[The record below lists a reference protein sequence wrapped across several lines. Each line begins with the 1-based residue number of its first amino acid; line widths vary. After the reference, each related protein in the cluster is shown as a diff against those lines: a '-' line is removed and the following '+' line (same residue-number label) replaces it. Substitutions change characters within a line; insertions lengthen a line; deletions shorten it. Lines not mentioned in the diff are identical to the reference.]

1 MKSLLILTGLLL
13 TGCVSTS
20 AVPVHKDYLT
30 MEIEHQNKLQYIS
43 TLLICESFYRVQ
55 GKVYEQYLFSQKVK
69 SLVDSQTLSVK
80 DKSDIKD
87 YYLKYID
94 LPVKSIHKVCTQTLS
109 KMSQSL

>member
-1 MKSLLILTGLLL
+1 MKSLLILIGLLL

-20 AVPVHKDYLT
+20 NTPVHKDYLT

-43 TLLICESFYRVQ
+43 TLLVCESFYRVQ
-55 GKVYEQYLFSQKVK
+55 GKTFEQYRFSQKVK
-69 SLVDSQTLSVK
+69 SLVEGTTLSVN

-94 LPVKSIHKVCTQTLS
+94 LPVKSIHKVCTQKLS
-109 KMSQSL
+109 TMNQLL